1 MTISVIWWLAQS
13 LPFLSIH
20 SNHGFS
26 HILGL
31 QNPKLP
37 GSRFWPRPMLH
48 SSIRSRMVL
57 PDTPGGNWN
66 LPAPTG
72 NGRTRC
78 CWSDT
83 YALAMIHGGLPRKRC
98 QCLSDIMLVL
108 TTWVVHGNKEQG
120 HNRRRDACSRVMET
134 LIVTTNILWLK
145 DGRNGKLSRA
155 AETKSCTFPWM
166 GKLKQYP

>member
-1 MTISVIWWLAQS
+1 MVWSTLSCHWAAITNATVRAWFVSWVLIDVNWQSFFSDHISDMMVGQS

-83 YALAMIHGGLPRKRC
+83 YAWAMIHGGLPRKRC
-98 QCLSDIMLVL
+98 QCLSDIGPYNMSCPR
-108 TTWVVHGNKEQG
+108 QQ
-120 HNRRRDACSRVMET
+120 
-134 LIVTTNILWLK
+134 
-145 DGRNGKLSRA
+145 RA
-155 AETKSCTFPWM
+155 RS
-166 GKLKQYP
+166 Q